1 MNEPVQAVVT
11 RLLGM
16 VEHDEIHEQTLHF
29 NFFCLYAIYFT

>member
-1 MNEPVQAVVT
+1 MNEPVQTVVT

-16 VEHDEIHEQTLHF
+16 VEHDENHEQTLHF